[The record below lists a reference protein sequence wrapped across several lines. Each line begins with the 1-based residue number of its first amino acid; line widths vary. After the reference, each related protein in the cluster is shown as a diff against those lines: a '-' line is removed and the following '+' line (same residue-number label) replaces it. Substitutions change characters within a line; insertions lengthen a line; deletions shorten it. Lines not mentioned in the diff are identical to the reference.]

1 MKPVIILGSGGHARV
16 ILNILSRL
24 GVMVK
29 GFVDPHRPVSS
40 IYMGISVLG
49 DDQSVLNCE
58 TDQVELVN
66 GIGSLP
72 RDAKLRSTLF
82 DFFQKRGYTFKT
94 VIDPLAFVADD
105 VRLAAGV
112 QVMAGV
118 IIQTGTIIAEN
129 SIVNSGVIVEHD
141 CRIGK
146 HVHIAP
152 GAVLSGEILVGD
164 HVHIGTGAT
173 VIQGIEIGE
182 GSVIGAGSVVTRSVS
197 CQQIVFPPR
206 AQHQDL

>member
-1 MKPVIILGSGGHARV
+1 MVI
-16 ILNILSRL
+16 
-24 GVMVK
+24 
-29 GFVDPHRPVSS
+29 GFVDPHRPASS
-40 IYMGISVLG
+40 VYMDVHVLG
-49 DDQSVLNCE
+49 DDQTVLNYAPN
-58 TDQVELVN
+58 QVELVN

-72 RDAKLRSTLF
+72 RDAKLRPTLF
-82 DFFQKRGYTFKT
+82 DYFHTQGYKFKT
-94 VIDPLAFVADD
+94 VIDPHAFVADD
-105 VRLAAGV
+105 VKLAAGV

-152 GAVLSGEILVGD
+152 GAVLSGDVLVAD
-164 HVHIGTGAT
+164 QVHIGTGAT
-173 VIQGIEIGE
+173 IIQGIEIGE
-182 GSVIGAGSVVTRSVS
+182 GSVIGAGSVVTKSVG

-206 AQHQDL
+206 AQYQDL